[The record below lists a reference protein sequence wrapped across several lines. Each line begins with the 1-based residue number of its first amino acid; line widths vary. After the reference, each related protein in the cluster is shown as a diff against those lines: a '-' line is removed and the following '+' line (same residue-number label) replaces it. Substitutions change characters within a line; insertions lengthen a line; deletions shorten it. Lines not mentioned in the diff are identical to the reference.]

1 MTGGAFDKGE
11 SSRIWGT
18 DGEGWRVGEP
28 AGRKNLQMEFQHIH
42 YDNGTGTRSREVD
55 PDDFHKAAA
64 VLAEYGFD
72 CIGLA
77 NDWRGADFLAHYSET
92 SQTLRVQ
99 LKTGLVIDRKY
110 GDGQG
115 PYICF
120 PRDKT
125 CGRWYLVKH
134 SGLVA
139 IVRENTEWLCSAKR
153 KQERRYGS

>member
-1 MTGGAFDKGE
+1 MTSTRRRRCWLNMALTA
-11 SSRIWGT
+11 S
-18 DGEGWRVGEP
+18 GWP
-28 AGRKNLQMEFQHIH
+28 T
-42 YDNGTGTRSREVD
+42 TGVERTSWPITVK
-55 PDDFHKAAA
+55 P
-64 VLAEYGFD
+64 
-72 CIGLA
+72 
-77 NDWRGADFLAHYSET
+77 

-110 GDGQG
+110 GAGQG

-153 KQERRYGS
+153 KQERRYGELNRYSQGKNRP